1 MSVTTVRLQ
10 ADAGGHGVRCPG
22 EGGGRGEVHDWL
34 ASWGTEDARDAPG
47 SGR

>member
-1 MSVTTVRLQ
+1 MG
-10 ADAGGHGVRCPG
+10 ADAQGKVVDA
-22 EGGGRGEVHDWL
+22 GEVHDWL